1 MWVREDGSM
10 TRVGLLF
17 PGEMGALVGSAVTGE
32 VLWASEGRSEAT
44 RERAAAF
51 RDVGTVRELVAESEL
66 MISLCPPAIA
76 EDVAG
81 EVAAEGFDGIY
92 LEGNAISPERVKRV
106 AGYLRCV
113 DGAVISAGD
122 VNLYLSGDAQDV
134 ASVAALFPVG
144 EVKPIPLEGGV
155 GSASA
160 LKMAFGGWN
169 KIGAALTAQA
179 YAIARAYGVDDALA
193 AEGVDSARFIRS
205 ARKAW
210 RWAPEM
216 EEVADTAEAL
226 GLPGGMGRAAADLF
240 RRWDAHRDQPAE
252 LEELLDDL
260 TPERSGTDDVDA
272 LDERL

>member
-1 MWVREDGSM
+1 M
-10 TRVGLLF
+10 TKVGLLF
-17 PGEMGALVGSAVTGE
+17 PGEMGALVGSAVAGE

-44 RERAAAF
+44 RKRAAAF
-51 RDVGTVRELVAESEL
+51 RDVGTVRELVAESEVVF
-66 MISLCPPAIA
+66 SLCPPGIA

-92 LEGNAISPERVKRV
+92 LEGNAISPGRAERI

-122 VNLYLSGDAQDV
+122 VNLYLSGDPQDV
-134 ASVAALFPVG
+134 ASVSALFPEG

-179 YAIARAYGVDDALA
+179 YAIAHAYGVQDALE
-193 AEGVDSARFIRS
+193 AEGVDSGRFVRS

-226 GLPGGMGRAAADLF
+226 GLSGGMGRGAADLF
-240 RRWDAHRDQPAE
+240 RRWDAHRDRPAE

-260 TPERSGTDDVDA
+260 APGSRSDDVGA
-272 LDERL
+272 LDDRL